1 MGRRRKSG
9 LNVHGV
15 ILLDKSSGLSSNG
28 ALQDVRRLFNANK
41 AGHTGSLDPLATGVL
56 PLCLGEATKVC
67 SFLLNTD
74 KRYQG

>member
-67 SFLLNTD
+67 SFLLN
-74 KRYQG
+74 